1 MSGRE
6 PGTLYNLRQTFK
18 LVNVPSKVT
27 NNYSACES
35 LMLSSSKAYLCE
47 AFMTW
52 SEMPNLDSIPLW
64 FKEVQAEEDP
74 SLKRQTL
81 QLHLGE
87 FVDEFV
93 LTEFD
98 VETAW
103 REQAE
108 QRQQQIQ
115 DQHLRVQQ
123 TIQQKSTESEDCVTS
138 HNADQA
144 TITRDAKTP
153 GMFNKYYIFSHL

>member
-74 SLKRQTL
+74 SLKWQTL
-81 QLHLGE
+81 QLHLGK

-93 LTEFD
+93 TRFTVISPGNMLEN
-98 VETAW
+98 
-103 REQAE
+103 
-108 QRQQQIQ
+108 
-115 DQHLRVQQ
+115 LL
-123 TIQQKSTESEDCVTS
+123 
-138 HNADQA
+138 HN
-144 TITRDAKTP
+144 
-153 GMFNKYYIFSHL
+153 NNNNYYCYYSVH